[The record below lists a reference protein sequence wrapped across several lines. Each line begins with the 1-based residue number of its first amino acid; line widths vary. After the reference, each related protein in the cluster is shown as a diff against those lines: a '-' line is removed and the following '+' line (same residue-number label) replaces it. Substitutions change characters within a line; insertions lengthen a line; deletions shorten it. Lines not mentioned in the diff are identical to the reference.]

1 MGNQTPKQ
9 TKRVYTPEYKAD
21 SVKLWRESG
30 EPVLAIAKRLGIS
43 DSSLGKWI
51 QQDAVDRG
59 ERDGTTSG
67 DREELADLRK
77 ENKLLRMERDFL
89 KKVSVFF
96 AKETE

>member
-1 MGNQTPKQ
+1 MENQKPKR
-9 TKRVYTPEYKAD
+9 TKRVYTSEYKAD
-21 SVKLWRESG
+21 AVKLWRESG
-30 EPVLAIAKRLGIS
+30 EPVLAVAKRLGIS

-59 ERDGTTSG
+59 AREGTTTV
-67 DREELADLRK
+67 DRERIAGLEKELK
-77 ENKLLRMERDFL
+77 QTKMERDFL